1 MCGRGSCDCEAS
13 HPPQES
19 STTGPVTPEQR
30 TIGIAQVT
38 PDRADDARRT
48 EQLRFSIGPAAVDAA
63 GDGGEETRLPVD
75 LGLLR
80 QMGPATAGDETRV
93 ESDEIRELKALVDE
107 LQTQVQCAG
116 RLAALAAG
124 ATVQEIQRRDT
135 PCRGAGWLKAQRARG
150 RADRLAATA
159 RRAEADANAAEAAAG
174 MRDRAAEL
182 AAVRRKGQKKTT
194 KIKGITTTITR
205 QKRTT
210 TTKDT
215 PAEERRAA
223 MTGRHQCL
231 QQGSERANS
240 TVGKYEMDEFR
251 SKNTPWD

>member
-124 ATVQEIQRRDT
+124 WTVASPGATVQEIQRRNT
-135 PCRGAGWLKAQRARG
+135 PCRGAGWLKARRARD
-150 RADRLAATA
+150 RANRLAA
-159 RRAEADANAAEAAAG
+159 RQQEEQKQNDANAAEAAAG
-174 MRDRAAEL
+174 MRGRAAEL
-182 AAVRRKGQKKTT
+182 AAVLRKGQKKTNE
-194 KIKGITTTITR
+194 IKGVTTTITR
-205 QKRTT
+205 QKTTT

-215 PAEERRAA
+215 PAQHAEEGGN
-223 MTGRHQCL
+223 GRKTSVFTAGQREGEQHN
-231 QQGSERANS
+231 R
-240 TVGKYEMDEFR
+240 KI
-251 SKNTPWD
+251 